1 MWKILGAAGIDP
13 ARDRTGPT
21 WIEFIRSQAAGIIA
35 TDFACVDTAFLRRFH
50 VLFVIEIHTRRVHL
64 AGISTNPTG
73 AWTTQTARNFLMRLR
88 DDHGFRYLIRDG
100 ARQFTRSF
108 DAVFAG
114 SRITVIRIPHGRP
127 VRTPTP
133 NDGPAQFDTNCAT
146 AKSFGT
152 RNNSEPWLSRTSST
166 TTNTAPI
173 AESTNAHPTT
183 PPMSSRSAQA
193 SGSNDAPRA
202 ADSSTSTTPPPES
215 PPAIPDLRET
225 SFGAPSRRSM
235 IGESAQITSDAAAHE
250 FPAPTAAIR
259 YQRAADD
266 RDREVA
272 DRLDEVFGHRED
284 KRSHS

>member
-73 AWTTQTARNFLMRLR
+73 PWTTQTARNFLMRLR

-114 SRITVIRIPHGRP
+114 SGITAIRIPPRAP
-127 VRTPTP
+127 QANAYAERWVRTLRHELLDRKIIWNEKHLRNLVVAYLEHYNQHRPHRGIDQRAP
-133 NDGPAQFDTNCAT
+133 NDTADVVPIRPGQPIQRHSTCA
-146 AKSFGT
+146 GLI
-152 RNNSEPWLSRTSST
+152 NEY
-166 TTNTAPI
+166 
-173 AESTNAHPTT
+173 H
-183 PPMSSRSAQA
+183 
-193 SGSNDAPRA
+193 
-202 ADSSTSTTPPPES
+202 
-215 PPAIPDLRET
+215 
-225 SFGAPSRRSM
+225 
-235 IGESAQITSDAAAHE
+235 
-250 FPAPTAAIR
+250 TAA
-259 YQRAADD
+259 
-266 RDREVA
+266 
-272 DRLDEVFGHRED
+272 
-284 KRSHS
+284 